1 MRPAFDG
8 RCFISSAP
16 FPSLLRAGTDP
27 IPIASTSSVEVSVVI
42 PCLNEAQTIGRCIE
56 KARAALDRLGAAGE
70 VIVADNGST
79 DRSREISRD
88 LGARV
93 VEIVGRGYGSALRGG
108 IAASLGRYVIMGDA
122 DDSYDFTAIGPFVD
136 RLRGGDELVMGNR
149 FRGGIMPGA
158 MPWHHRYVGNPVL
171 TGVLNLFFHSP
182 IGDAHCGL
190 RGFRKDAYD
199 RLGLISTGMEFASEM
214 IVKARL
220 NHLQIGEVPVVLR
233 PDGRGHRPHLRS
245 FRDGWRHLRLLLLL
259 CPTWLYL
266 IPAVVMMAVG
276 LGLMA
281 WLTPGGRQ
289 TGRVMLDVH
298 TMTLGALCMLLSWQM
313 FWMWVH
319 AKIHGWVSGVLPPD
333 AFTRT
338 FSRHFTLERGVVT
351 GAALLLAG
359 LACDLWVVAEWYARD
374 LGALEVRTTLR
385 FALWGLTA
393 MMLGA
398 QTVSGSFLASMHFM
412 GDRELM
418 VSDLHSVLRRN
429 NH

>member
-1 MRPAFDG
+1 M
-8 RCFISSAP
+8 
-16 FPSLLRAGTDP
+16 PSNFFEMSPVADLLEP
-27 IPIASTSSVEVSVVI
+27 SSVADCDGIEVSVVM
-42 PCLNEAQTIGRCIE
+42 PCLNEARTVGRCTDE
-56 KARAALDRLGAAGE
+56 ALAGIRNLGRRGE
-70 VIVADNGST
+70 VVVADNGST
-79 DRSREISRD
+79 DGSVEIAQSH
-88 LGARV
+88 GARV
-93 VEIVGRGYGSALRGG
+93 VRAEFPGYGSALRVG
-108 IAASLGRYVIMGDA
+108 IAAARGRFVIVGDS
-122 DDSYDFTAIGPFVD
+122 DDSYDLGVLGPFVE
-136 RLRGGDELVMGNR
+136 RLDGGDELVIGNR

-158 MPWHHRYVGNPVL
+158 MPWLHRWVGNPIL
-171 TGVLNLFFHSP
+171 SGILNLFFHSP
-182 IGDAHCGL
+182 VGDAHCGL
-190 RGFRKDAYD
+190 RAFRKDAYD

-220 NHLQIGEVPVVLR
+220 NHLRISEVPVVLR
-233 PDGRGHRPHLRS
+233 PDGRGRRPHLRA

-266 IPAVVMMAVG
+266 IPAAVMMTIG

-338 FSRHFTLERGVVT
+338 FSRHFTLEWGVVI

-393 MMLGA
+393 MVLGA
-398 QTVSGSFLASMHFM
+398 QTISGSFLASMHCM
-412 GDRELM
+412 GDRQLTVSELNRF
-418 VSDLHSVLRRN
+418 LRRN
-429 NH
+429 NR